1 MKKNIEDTEV
11 LKEHVLASINGGG
24 KDGANIF
31 LTGMAGAAQGVTVC
45 AQTGVFIP
53 WQGYFLCGAA
63 GAATNIIWPH

>member
-1 MKKNIEDTEV
+1 MLKNG
-11 LKEHVLASINGGG
+11 LAIINGGG

-53 WQGYFLCGAA
+53 WQGYLLCGAA

>member
-1 MKKNIEDTEV
+1 MEV
-11 LKEHVLASINGGG
+11 LKNGLAIINGGG

-53 WQGYFLCGAA
+53 YILCGAA

>member
-1 MKKNIEDTEV
+1 MEV
-11 LKEHVLASINGGG
+11 LKNGLAIINGDG

-53 WQGYFLCGAA
+53 WQGYILCVAA